1 MVNSQPVVAAAPI
14 FRSGTSFRSGIV
26 RPQMMMVLVLIGL
39 LAAFLWMRA
48 SNLETQ
54 ARQDDVQRTMSTF
67 MSNLAPMSKLDP
79 LYTDADGDLLA
90 DAPENAEL
98 AVKPSELTFAFIAS
112 RDSTNNEEVWK
123 PVLDAI
129 SENTGLPCNYLRL
142 TSTKDQ
148 LQAIRS
154 GRLHVTAFSS
164 GEVPSAVNLC
174 GFIPVCTIGS
184 SDDSFGY
191 KMQFVASAKSDLKDL
206 ADLRGKKIVF
216 TRPRSNSGY
225 KAALVELK
233 SGQKLLPE
241 RDYQWIFSYGHVDS
255 INAVASGQ
263 ADAAPVASDVFA
275 REVAKGELKSEDFR
289 VIYESERFPPM
300 AFGHS
305 YNLTSELREK
315 IRSALVE
322 LDWEGTTL
330 EKEFSGD
337 GSSKFVALT
346 YKDDWANIRRI
357 DRAAMDIK
365 REIQGN

>member
-1 MVNSQPVVAAAPI
+1 MVSSQSVVPVTPAS
-14 FRSGTSFRSGIV
+14 RRGLV
-26 RPQMMMVLVLIGL
+26 RPQMMMALVLIGL

-79 LYTDADGDLLA
+79 LYTDSDGDLLA
-90 DAPENAEL
+90 DPPENADL
-98 AVKPSELTFAFIAS
+98 AVEPTELTFAFIAS
-112 RDSTNNEEVWK
+112 RDSTNNEDVWK
-123 PVLDAI
+123 PVLESI
-129 SENTGLPCNYLRL
+129 SETTGVPCKYLRL

-148 LQAIRS
+148 LQALRS

-164 GEVPSAVNLC
+164 GEVPTAVNLC
-174 GFIPVCTIGS
+174 GFNPVCTIG
-184 SDDSFGY
+184 DDDGNFGY
-191 KMQFVASAKSDLKDL
+191 KMQFIANSKSELKDL

-216 TRPRSNSGY
+216 VRPRSNSGY
-225 KAALVELK
+225 KAALVELMG
-233 SGQKLLPE
+233 GQKMWPE
-241 RDYQWIFSYGHVDS
+241 RDYQWSWSYGHVDS
-255 INAVASGQ
+255 INAIASGQ

-275 REVAKGELKSEDFR
+275 REVAKGELKADDFR

-300 AFGHS
+300 AFGYT
-305 YNLTSELREK
+305 YNLTEELREK
-315 IRSALVE
+315 IQTAL
-322 LDWEGTTL
+322 LDLEWDGTPL
-330 EKEFSGD
+330 EKEFGGD

-357 DRAAMDIK
+357 DRAAMDAK